1 MRVSELMSQSV
12 VTITASSSCHDAAAR
27 MHGAGIRHL
36 PVVDGEGRLVGVVT
50 DRDLRHCLFTPA
62 MLREIGS
69 VPVGTLLQRVPV
81 KEVMSA
87 PVVTVGPG
95 EPLEIALARMMR
107 ERVGS
112 LPVTEGD
119 RVVGILTETDV
130 LRQVVRADAGC
141 TEVEAIVVS
150 YP

>member
-1 MRVSELMSQSV
+1 MRVSDLMSRSV
-12 VTITASSSCHDAAAR
+12 VTIGPGQSCHEAAAR
-27 MHGAGIRHL
+27 MHGARLRHL
-36 PVVDGEGRLVGVVT
+36 PVVDEAGGVVGVVT
-50 DRDLRHCLFTPA
+50 DRDLRHALFAPVV
-62 MLREIGS
+62 LREVGT
-69 VPVGTLLQRVPV
+69 VPVGTLLGRVPV

-87 PVVTVGPG
+87 PAVTVAPG
-95 EPLEIALARMMR
+95 EHLEVALARMMR

-141 TEVEAIVVS
+141 TEVAAIVVS